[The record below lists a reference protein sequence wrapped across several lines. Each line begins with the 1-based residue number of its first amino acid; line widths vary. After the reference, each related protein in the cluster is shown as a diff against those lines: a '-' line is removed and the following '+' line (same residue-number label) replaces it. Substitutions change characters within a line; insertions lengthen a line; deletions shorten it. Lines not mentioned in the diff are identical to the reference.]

1 MSSKWLIVGLGNP
14 EPKYEKN
21 RHNIGFWVMD
31 FSFNK
36 LEKETVKNKYSGL
49 FKSVINDN
57 EVYFQNLS
65 FTLTSQELQLK
76 KSQMN

>member
-21 RHNIGFWVMD
+21 RHNIGFVMD

-36 LEKETVKNKYSGL
+36 LEKETLKNKYSGL